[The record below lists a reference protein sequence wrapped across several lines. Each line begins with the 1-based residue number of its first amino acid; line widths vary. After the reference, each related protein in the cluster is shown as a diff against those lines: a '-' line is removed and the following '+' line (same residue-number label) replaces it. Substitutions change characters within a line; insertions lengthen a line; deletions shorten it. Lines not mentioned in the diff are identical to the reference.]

1 MRAKFK
7 AVISAVLSAAIIFGT
22 LGVGA
27 FAAVGKNPG
36 NVTYVNPH
44 YSNVRD
50 ESDIQSFSAQKTK
63 PKYAAT
69 YQSYENCVLKLREAL
84 KSRQEVITLNFI
96 SGNTDDDEDTIYYLF
111 RDAVA
116 HTGKPTEGDYIDWQ
130 YGGFE
135 CEYDYPASG
144 RMDITYYY

>member
-44 YSNVRD
+44 YSNVLD
-50 ESDIQSFSAQKTK
+50 ESDIQSFSAQKT
-63 PKYAAT
+63 
-69 YQSYENCVLKLREAL
+69 
-84 KSRQEVITLNFI
+84 
-96 SGNTDDDEDTIYYLF
+96 
-111 RDAVA
+111 
-116 HTGKPTEGDYIDWQ
+116 
-130 YGGFE
+130 
-135 CEYDYPASG
+135 
-144 RMDITYYY
+144 